1 MAFLAGEAL
10 KPCRGRGAGAGHVA
24 AGARRREQ
32 GAQGGVAD
40 AHDWRNIQGWRRR
53 GCSRSKR
60 RLHGPGQP
68 LACAPAS
75 RPARCEG
82 RAKEERARRK
92 SLIAAAVGGPSHDKV
107 LIDVGQCVCVF
118 QQRPHWS
125 AHETHDIKTKRE
137 RELQMQKLCLL
148 RSVLYS

>member
-1 MAFLAGEAL
+1 MSRPRRGGWPRGGRRAPEGARSTGGRSRCPRLAKQCHTRLEAARVLSKSLQEATTRRKEAL
-10 KPCRGRGAGAGHVA
+10 F
-24 AGARRREQ
+24 
-32 GAQGGVAD
+32 
-40 AHDWRNIQGWRRR
+40 
-53 GCSRSKR
+53 
-60 RLHGPGQP
+60 
-68 LACAPAS
+68 ACAPANA
-75 RPARCEG
+75 PARCEG